1 MAVPFSNTKLRVPKG
16 FQNILEGLAR
26 ECLRSQPENIY
37 EFGAKYFQQ
46 LIQVREQTG
55 HDPAVHGARLEDRFY
70 NNDSFQSPSTDPGDP
85 QQQEAALKIQTEF
98 RRHHAEQEVEHM
110 KEEDAAVKIQSGFR
124 GFQDRQK
131 VLEMKDPEAYAKQK
145 EEADERLSKGGS
157 SKDSV
162 DIDLD
167 DPEVAEAAVKIQ
179 AGFKGYKARK
189 EVKDKKAFM
198 EKASTDSKS
207 DSQLP
212 SEKEMADAATKIQAG
227 FRGHKTRQDMK
238 EKKEKGKE
246 DMLSEINK
254 SELEN
259 AVVHIQAGFRGY
271 QARKEMKHLMDSQPA
286 KQPEEEVDI
295 DLNDPDVEQAA
306 LKIQAGFKGYKTRKE
321 FESKKMESSEVINA
335 GKNEEEEVDIDL
347 NDPDVANAAVKI
359 QAGFRAHIK
368 AKKSD
373 TAKVL
378 TPILILL
385 HAHVRIQNLGGNPN
399 FFLKKKK
406 LSNFPF
412 CLLILYPVFLLCPTQ
427 SSVTKESS
435 PVAEQES
442 EEVIDIDLNDPEVE
456 KAALKIQAGF
466 KGFRKAKKATTQDQ
480 TDKTESKP
488 EEETS
493 SKAADKETEEAAL
506 KIQAGFRGYKTRQE
520 VKEQMAKEEKK
531 D

>member
-189 EVKDKKAFM
+189 EVKDKK

-212 SEKEMADAATKIQAG
+212 SEK
-227 FRGHKTRQDMK
+227 
-238 EKKEKGKE
+238 
-246 DMLSEINK
+246 
-254 SELEN
+254 
-259 AVVHIQAGFRGY
+259 
-271 QARKEMKHLMDSQPA
+271 
-286 KQPEEEVDI
+286 
-295 DLNDPDVEQAA
+295 
-306 LKIQAGFKGYKTRKE
+306 
-321 FESKKMESSEVINA
+321 
-335 GKNEEEEVDIDL
+335 
-347 NDPDVANAAVKI
+347 
-359 QAGFRAHIK
+359 
-368 AKKSD
+368 
-373 TAKVL
+373 
-378 TPILILL
+378 
-385 HAHVRIQNLGGNPN
+385 
-399 FFLKKKK
+399 
-406 LSNFPF
+406 
-412 CLLILYPVFLLCPTQ
+412 
-427 SSVTKESS
+427 
-435 PVAEQES
+435 
-442 EEVIDIDLNDPEVE
+442 
-456 KAALKIQAGF
+456 
-466 KGFRKAKKATTQDQ
+466 
-480 TDKTESKP
+480 
-488 EEETS
+488 
-493 SKAADKETEEAAL
+493 
-506 KIQAGFRGYKTRQE
+506 
-520 VKEQMAKEEKK
+520 
-531 D
+531 

>member
-189 EVKDKKAFM
+189 EVKDKKASVQDIATGS
-198 EKASTDSKS
+198 ETDS
-207 DSQLP
+207 
-212 SEKEMADAATKIQAG
+212 
-227 FRGHKTRQDMK
+227 
-238 EKKEKGKE
+238 
-246 DMLSEINK
+246 
-254 SELEN
+254 
-259 AVVHIQAGFRGY
+259 
-271 QARKEMKHLMDSQPA
+271 
-286 KQPEEEVDI
+286 DI
-295 DLNDPDVEQAA
+295 
-306 LKIQAGFKGYKTRKE
+306 
-321 FESKKMESSEVINA
+321 
-335 GKNEEEEVDIDL
+335 
-347 NDPDVANAAVKI
+347 
-359 QAGFRAHIK
+359 
-368 AKKSD
+368 
-373 TAKVL
+373 
-378 TPILILL
+378 
-385 HAHVRIQNLGGNPN
+385 
-399 FFLKKKK
+399 
-406 LSNFPF
+406 
-412 CLLILYPVFLLCPTQ
+412 
-427 SSVTKESS
+427 
-435 PVAEQES
+435 
-442 EEVIDIDLNDPEVE
+442 IDIDLNDPEVE
-456 KAALKIQAGF
+456 KAAF
-466 KGFRKAKKATTQDQ
+466 
-480 TDKTESKP
+480 
-488 EEETS
+488 
-493 SKAADKETEEAAL
+493 
-506 KIQAGFRGYKTRQE
+506 KIQAGFRGHLARKSIKS
-520 VKEQMAKEEKK
+520 VHSIDLNKP
-531 D
+531 DND

>member
-321 FESKKMESSEVINA
+321 FESKK
-335 GKNEEEEVDIDL
+335 
-347 NDPDVANAAVKI
+347 
-359 QAGFRAHIK
+359 
-368 AKKSD
+368 
-373 TAKVL
+373 
-378 TPILILL
+378 
-385 HAHVRIQNLGGNPN
+385 
-399 FFLKKKK
+399 
-406 LSNFPF
+406 
-412 CLLILYPVFLLCPTQ
+412 

-435 PVAEQES
+435 PVAVAEQES

-531 D
+531 GEEQEEVDIDLNDPDVEQAALKIQAGFKGYQARKEIKDKMSNTEAKEEGVKEEEEVDIDLNDPEVEKAATKIQAGFKGYKTRKEMQKEEGK